1 MMDGSKNMNK
11 TGNILL
17 DDKLKCISI
26 LTKMKVSN
34 YLELVGK
41 AYRNRGGISGQREAL
56 KQKTAISIRNR
67 MIEDIKCGTIL
78 PPIVVGA
85 VVNKERYDEIAKGNV
100 ADEDLKDEINIEQL
114 SIIDGM
120 QRTTAI
126 LKAVS
131 EKEGVNEREI
141 RVEYWI
147 SDNSNSLLYRMLVL
161 NTGQVPWNVR
171 RQIEVIFSGIIKD
184 IRNKVNNI
192 EVLTISDSSRR
203 SRGGQYQA
211 GDLVELFLAFGART
225 WKINTKEKLTDE
237 FTRHDFIQSS
247 GEIDLVNLFCEVL
260 ENMVN
265 LDILMDAKYKRNE
278 EECTDKDKKSEEEET
293 DKDKNGEEKPKFK
306 TGKDLFATQPSRI
319 GFISAAGE
327 KIIGR
332 PGDERSQEKIDGCK
346 KKFFDTINN
355 VLETIKMKTDEEII
369 DYIDFGTL
377 NQKMER
383 KMSKVG
389 DYERELFYE
398 AFKVLIDENGKVNT
412 LGICWRAL

>member
-1 MMDGSKNMNK
+1 MD
-11 TGNILL
+11 ILL
-17 DDKLKCISI
+17 DGKLKCISI
-26 LTKMKVSN
+26 LTRMTVSD
-34 YLELVGK
+34 YLGLVEK
-41 AYRNRGGISGQREAL
+41 AYSNRGGISGQREAL

-67 MIEDIKCGTIL
+67 MIEDIKGGTIL

-85 VVNKERYDEIAKGNV
+85 VESGDRYDEIVKGN
-100 ADEDLKDEINIEQL
+100 ATDEDLKNEIIIDQL

-120 QRTTAI
+120 QRTTAL

-131 EKEGVNEREI
+131 EKEDVNKREI

-171 RQIEVIFSGIIKD
+171 RQIEVIFSGIIKE
-184 IRNKVNNI
+184 IRDKVNNI
-192 EVLTISDSSRR
+192 EVITISDSSRR
-203 SRGGQYQA
+203 SKGGQYQA

-237 FTRHDFIQSS
+237 FTRHDFLQSS

-265 LDILMDAKYKRNE
+265 LDILIDTK
-278 EECTDKDKKSEEEET
+278 CKKSEEENT
-293 DKDKNGEEKPKFK
+293 SKFK
-306 TGKDLFATQPSRI
+306 TGKDLFASQPARI

-332 PGDERSQEKIDGCK
+332 PGDERSQEKIDECK
-346 KKFFDTINN
+346 RVFFDTINN
-355 VLETIKMKTDEEII
+355 VSENLKAKSDEDVL
-369 DYIDFGTL
+369 DYIDFATL

-398 AFKVLIDENGKVNT
+398 AFKVLIDENGEVNT
-412 LGICWRAL
+412 LGICWRAI

>member
-1 MMDGSKNMNK
+1 MD
-11 TGNILL
+11 ILL
-17 DDKLKCISI
+17 DGKLKCISI
-26 LTKMKVSN
+26 LTRMTVSD
-34 YLELVGK
+34 YLGLVEK
-41 AYRNRGGISGQREAL
+41 AYSNRGGISGQREAL

-67 MIEDIKCGTIL
+67 MIEDIKGGTIL

-85 VVNKERYDEIAKGNV
+85 VVSGDRYDEIVKGN
-100 ADEDLKDEINIEQL
+100 ATDEDLKNEIIIDQL

-120 QRTTAI
+120 QRTTAL

-131 EKEGVNEREI
+131 EKEDVNKREI

-171 RQIEVIFSGIIKD
+171 RQIEVIFSGIIKE
-184 IRNKVNNI
+184 IRDKVNNI
-192 EVLTISDSSRR
+192 EVITISDSSRR
-203 SRGGQYQA
+203 SKGGQYQA

-237 FTRHDFIQSS
+237 FTRHDFLQSS

-260 ENMVN
+260 ENMVK
-265 LDILMDAKYKRNE
+265 LDILIDTK
-278 EECTDKDKKSEEEET
+278 CKKSEEENT
-293 DKDKNGEEKPKFK
+293 SKFK
-306 TGKDLFATQPSRI
+306 TGKDLFASQPARI

-332 PGDERSQEKIDGCK
+332 PGDERSQEKIDECK
-346 KKFFDTINN
+346 RMFFDTINN
-355 VLETIKMKTDEEII
+355 VSENLKAKSDEDVL
-369 DYIDFGTL
+369 DYIDFATL

-398 AFKVLIDENGKVNT
+398 AFKVLIDENGEVNT
-412 LGICWRAL
+412 LGICWRAI

>member
-1 MMDGSKNMNK
+1 MD
-11 TGNILL
+11 ILL
-17 DDKLKCISI
+17 DGKLKCISI
-26 LTKMKVSN
+26 LTRMTVSD
-34 YLELVGK
+34 YLGLVEK
-41 AYRNRGGISGQREAL
+41 AYSNRGGISGQREAL

-67 MIEDIKCGTIL
+67 MIEDIKGGTIL

-85 VVNKERYDEIAKGNV
+85 VVSGDRYDEIVKGN
-100 ADEDLKDEINIEQL
+100 ATDEDLKNEIIIDQL

-120 QRTTAI
+120 QRTTAL

-131 EKEGVNEREI
+131 EKEDVKREI

-171 RQIEVIFSGIIKD
+171 RQIEVIFSGIIKE
-184 IRNKVNNI
+184 IRDKVNNI
-192 EVLTISDSSRR
+192 EVITISDSSRR
-203 SRGGQYQA
+203 SKGGQYQA

-237 FTRHDFIQSS
+237 FTRHDFLQSS

-265 LDILMDAKYKRNE
+265 LDILIDTK
-278 EECTDKDKKSEEEET
+278 CKKSEEENT
-293 DKDKNGEEKPKFK
+293 SKFK
-306 TGKDLFATQPSRI
+306 TGKDLFASQPARI

-332 PGDERSQEKIDGCK
+332 PGDERSQEKIDECK
-346 KKFFDTINN
+346 RVFFDTINN
-355 VLETIKMKTDEEII
+355 VSENLKAKSDEDVL
-369 DYIDFGTL
+369 DYIDFATL

-398 AFKVLIDENGKVNT
+398 AFKVLIDENGEVNT
-412 LGICWRAL
+412 LGICWRAI

>member
-1 MMDGSKNMNK
+1 MD
-11 TGNILL
+11 ILL
-17 DDKLKCISI
+17 DGKLKCISI
-26 LTKMKVSN
+26 LTKMTVFD
-34 YLELVGK
+34 YLGLVEK
-41 AYRNRGGISGQREAL
+41 AYSNRGGISGQREAL

-67 MIEDIKCGTIL
+67 MIEDIKGGTIL

-85 VVNKERYDEIAKGNV
+85 VVNGDKYDEIAKGNV
-100 ADEDLKDEINIEQL
+100 TSENLKNEIIIEQL

-120 QRTTAI
+120 QRTTAL

-131 EKEGVNEREI
+131 EKEDVNKREI

-171 RQIEVIFSGIIKD
+171 RQIEVIFSGIIKE
-184 IRNKVNNI
+184 IRDKVNNI
-192 EVLTISDSSRR
+192 EVITISDSSRR
-203 SRGGQYQA
+203 SKGGQYQA

-237 FTRHDFIQSS
+237 FTRHDFLQSS

-260 ENMVN
+260 EKMVN
-265 LDILMDAKYKRNE
+265 LDILIDVK
-278 EECTDKDKKSEEEET
+278 CKKSEEENT
-293 DKDKNGEEKPKFK
+293 SKFR
-306 TGKDLFATQPSRI
+306 TGKDLFASQPARI

-332 PGDERSQEKIDGCK
+332 PGDERSQEKIDECK
-346 KKFFDTINN
+346 RVFFDTINN
-355 VLETIKMKTDEEII
+355 VSENLKAKSDEEVL
-369 DYIDFGTL
+369 DYIDFATL

-398 AFKVLIDENGKVNT
+398 AFKVLVDENGEVNT
-412 LGICWRAL
+412 LGICWRAI

>member
-1 MMDGSKNMNK
+1 MD
-11 TGNILL
+11 ILL
-17 DDKLKCISI
+17 DGKLKCISI
-26 LTKMKVSN
+26 LTRMTVSD
-34 YLELVGK
+34 YLGLVEK
-41 AYRNRGGISGQREAL
+41 AYSNRGGISGQREAL

-67 MIEDIKCGTIL
+67 MIEDIKGGTIL

-85 VVNKERYDEIAKGNV
+85 VVSGDRYDEIVKGN
-100 ADEDLKDEINIEQL
+100 ATDEDLKNEIIIDQL

-120 QRTTAI
+120 QRTTAL

-131 EKEGVNEREI
+131 KKEDVNKREI

-171 RQIEVIFSGIIKD
+171 RQIEVIFSGIIKE
-184 IRNKVNNI
+184 IRDKVNNI
-192 EVLTISDSSRR
+192 EVITISDSSRR
-203 SRGGQYQA
+203 SKGGQYQA

-237 FTRHDFIQSS
+237 FTRHDFLQSS

-265 LDILMDAKYKRNE
+265 LDILIDTK
-278 EECTDKDKKSEEEET
+278 CKKSEEENT
-293 DKDKNGEEKPKFK
+293 SKFK
-306 TGKDLFATQPSRI
+306 TGKDLFASQPARI

-332 PGDERSQEKIDGCK
+332 PGDERSQEKIDECK
-346 KKFFDTINN
+346 RVFFDTINN
-355 VLETIKMKTDEEII
+355 VSENLKAKSDEDVL
-369 DYIDFGTL
+369 DYIDFATL

-398 AFKVLIDENGKVNT
+398 AFKVLIDENGEVNT
-412 LGICWRAL
+412 LGICWRAI

>member
-1 MMDGSKNMNK
+1 MD
-11 TGNILL
+11 ILL
-17 DDKLKCISI
+17 DGKLKCISI
-26 LTKMKVSN
+26 LTRMTFSD
-34 YLELVGK
+34 YLGLVEK
-41 AYRNRGGISGQREAL
+41 AYSNRGGISGQREAL

-67 MIEDIKCGTIL
+67 MIEDIKGGTIL

-85 VVNKERYDEIAKGNV
+85 VVSGDRYDEIVKGN
-100 ADEDLKDEINIEQL
+100 ATDEDLKNEIIIDQL

-120 QRTTAI
+120 QRTTAL

-131 EKEGVNEREI
+131 EKEDVNKREI

-171 RQIEVIFSGIIKD
+171 RQIEVIFSGIIKE
-184 IRNKVNNI
+184 IRDKVNNI
-192 EVLTISDSSRR
+192 EVITISDSSRR
-203 SRGGQYQA
+203 SKGGQYQA

-237 FTRHDFIQSS
+237 FTRHDFLQSS

-265 LDILMDAKYKRNE
+265 LDILIDTK
-278 EECTDKDKKSEEEET
+278 CKKSEEENT
-293 DKDKNGEEKPKFK
+293 SKFK
-306 TGKDLFATQPSRI
+306 TGKDLFASQPARI

-332 PGDERSQEKIDGCK
+332 PGDERSQEKIDECK
-346 KKFFDTINN
+346 RVFFDTINN
-355 VLETIKMKTDEEII
+355 VSENLKAKSDEDVL
-369 DYIDFGTL
+369 DYIDFATL

-398 AFKVLIDENGKVNT
+398 AFKVLIDENGEVNT
-412 LGICWRAL
+412 LGICWRAI

>member
-1 MMDGSKNMNK
+1 MD
-11 TGNILL
+11 ILL
-17 DDKLKCISI
+17 DGKLKCISI
-26 LTKMKVSN
+26 LTRITVSD
-34 YLELVGK
+34 YLGLVEK
-41 AYRNRGGISGQREAL
+41 AYSNRGGISGQREAL

-67 MIEDIKCGTIL
+67 MIEDIKGGTIL

-85 VVNKERYDEIAKGNV
+85 VVSGDRYDEIVKGN
-100 ADEDLKDEINIEQL
+100 ATDEDLKNEIIIDQL

-120 QRTTAI
+120 QRTTAL

-131 EKEGVNEREI
+131 EKEDVNKREI

-171 RQIEVIFSGIIKD
+171 RQIEVIFSGIIKE
-184 IRNKVNNI
+184 IRDKVNNI
-192 EVLTISDSSRR
+192 EVITISDSSRR
-203 SRGGQYQA
+203 SKGGQYQA

-237 FTRHDFIQSS
+237 FTRHDFLQSS

-265 LDILMDAKYKRNE
+265 LDILIDTK
-278 EECTDKDKKSEEEET
+278 CKKSEEENT
-293 DKDKNGEEKPKFK
+293 SKFK
-306 TGKDLFATQPSRI
+306 TGKDLFASQPARI

-332 PGDERSQEKIDGCK
+332 PGDERSQEKIDECK
-346 KKFFDTINN
+346 RVFFDTINN
-355 VLETIKMKTDEEII
+355 VSENLKAKSDEDVL
-369 DYIDFGTL
+369 DYIDFATL

-398 AFKVLIDENGKVNT
+398 AFKVLIDENGEVNT
-412 LGICWRAL
+412 LGICWRAI

>member
-1 MMDGSKNMNK
+1 MD
-11 TGNILL
+11 ILL
-17 DDKLKCISI
+17 DGKLKCISI
-26 LTKMKVSN
+26 LTRMTVSD
-34 YLELVGK
+34 YLGLVEK
-41 AYRNRGGISGQREAL
+41 AYSNRGGISGQREAL

-67 MIEDIKCGTIL
+67 MIEDIKGGTIL

-85 VVNKERYDEIAKGNV
+85 VVSGDRYDEIVKGN
-100 ADEDLKDEINIEQL
+100 ATDEDLKNEIIIDQL

-120 QRTTAI
+120 QRTTAL

-131 EKEGVNEREI
+131 EKEDVNKREI

-171 RQIEVIFSGIIKD
+171 RQIEVIFSGIIKE
-184 IRNKVNNI
+184 IRDKVNNI
-192 EVLTISDSSRR
+192 EVITISDSSRR
-203 SRGGQYQA
+203 SKGGQYQA

-237 FTRHDFIQSS
+237 FTRHDFLQSS

-260 ENMVN
+260 ENMVK
-265 LDILMDAKYKRNE
+265 LDILIDTK
-278 EECTDKDKKSEEEET
+278 CKKSEEENT
-293 DKDKNGEEKPKFK
+293 SKFK
-306 TGKDLFATQPSRI
+306 TGKDLFASQPARI

-332 PGDERSQEKIDGCK
+332 PGDERSQEKIDECK
-346 KKFFDTINN
+346 RVFFDTINN
-355 VLETIKMKTDEEII
+355 VSENLIAKSDEDVL
-369 DYIDFGTL
+369 DYIDFATL

-398 AFKVLIDENGKVNT
+398 AFKVLIDENGEVNT
-412 LGICWRAL
+412 LGICWRAI

>member
-1 MMDGSKNMNK
+1 MD
-11 TGNILL
+11 ILL
-17 DDKLKCISI
+17 DGKLKCISI
-26 LTKMKVSN
+26 LTRMTVSD
-34 YLELVGK
+34 YLGLVEK
-41 AYRNRGGISGQREAL
+41 AYSNRGGISGQREAL

-67 MIEDIKCGTIL
+67 MIEDIKGGTIL

-85 VVNKERYDEIAKGNV
+85 VVSGDRYDEIVKGN
-100 ADEDLKDEINIEQL
+100 ATDEDLKNEIIIDQL

-120 QRTTAI
+120 QRTTAL

-131 EKEGVNEREI
+131 EKEDVNKREI

-171 RQIEVIFSGIIKD
+171 RQIEVIFSGIIKE
-184 IRNKVNNI
+184 IRDKVNNI
-192 EVLTISDSSRR
+192 EVITISDSSRR
-203 SRGGQYQA
+203 SKGGQYQA

-237 FTRHDFIQSS
+237 FTRHDFLQSS

-265 LDILMDAKYKRNE
+265 LDILIDTK
-278 EECTDKDKKSEEEET
+278 CKKSEEENT
-293 DKDKNGEEKPKFK
+293 SKFK
-306 TGKDLFATQPSRI
+306 TGKDLFASQPARI

-332 PGDERSQEKIDGCK
+332 PGDERSQEKIDECK
-346 KKFFDTINN
+346 RVFFDTINN
-355 VLETIKMKTDEEII
+355 VSENLKAKSDEDVL
-369 DYIDFGTL
+369 DYIDFATL

-398 AFKVLIDENGKVNT
+398 AFKVLIDENGEVNT
-412 LGICWRAL
+412 LGICWRAI

>member
-1 MMDGSKNMNK
+1 MD
-11 TGNILL
+11 ILL
-17 DDKLKCISI
+17 DSKLKCISI
-26 LTKMKVSN
+26 LTKMTVSD
-34 YLELVGK
+34 YLGLVEK
-41 AYRNRGGISGQREAL
+41 AYSNRGGISGQREAL

-67 MIEDIKCGTIL
+67 MIEDIKGGTIL

-85 VVNKERYDEIAKGNV
+85 VVNGDMYDEIARGNV
-100 ADEDLKDEINIEQL
+100 TSENLKNEIIIEQL

-120 QRTTAI
+120 QRTTAL

-131 EKEGVNEREI
+131 EKEDVNKREI

-171 RQIEVIFSGIIKD
+171 RQIEVIFSGIIKE
-184 IRNKVNNI
+184 IRDKVNNI
-192 EVLTISDSSRR
+192 EVITISDSSRR
-203 SRGGQYQA
+203 SKGGQYQA

-237 FTRHDFIQSS
+237 FTRHDFLQSS

-265 LDILMDAKYKRNE
+265 LDILIDAK
-278 EECTDKDKKSEEEET
+278 CKKSEEENT
-293 DKDKNGEEKPKFK
+293 SKFK
-306 TGKDLFATQPSRI
+306 TGKDLFASQPARI

-332 PGDERSQEKIDGCK
+332 PGDERSQEKIDECK
-346 KKFFDTINN
+346 RVFFDTINN
-355 VLETIKMKTDEEII
+355 VSENLKSKSDEEVL

-398 AFKVLIDENGKVNT
+398 AFKVLVDENGEVNT
-412 LGICWRAL
+412 LGICWRAI